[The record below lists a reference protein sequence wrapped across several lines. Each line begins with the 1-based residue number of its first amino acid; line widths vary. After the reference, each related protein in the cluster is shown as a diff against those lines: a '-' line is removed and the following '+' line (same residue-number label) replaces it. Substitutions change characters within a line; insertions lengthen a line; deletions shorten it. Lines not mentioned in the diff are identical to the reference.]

1 MPLSLRYTHNMDAI
15 HHANQWLLALTL
27 TVPRFL
33 VLFIMLPFFGTSF
46 IPSSARNGVAI
57 ALSLIAL
64 PIVFYQIKDIPFNGI
79 EFLGMIFKEAI
90 LGAMMGYLVSIVF
103 WAVATA
109 GNLIDS
115 QRGAMSAQMFNPLV
129 LGQTSPLG
137 QFFTQTAVT
146 LFLTT
151 GGFLALLSVIYQTY
165 VSWPV
170 TVYFPTLEL
179 ESVALFLGQFDKL
192 FYIALQI
199 AAPAMILM
207 FLTDL
212 GLGLIG
218 RFVPAINVFLLAMP
232 LKSVFAFLV
241 LAIYMSTVMYLL
253 KDHFSSYRY
262 LQLML
267 ENAF

>member
-1 MPLSLRYTHNMDAI
+1 MDAI

-46 IPSSARNGVAI
+46 IPSSARNGLAI
-57 ALSLIAL
+57 SLSLIAL
-64 PIVFYQIKDIPFNGI
+64 PVVFYQIKDIPFNGI

-103 WAVATA
+103 WAVSTA

-115 QRGAMSAQMFNPLV
+115 QRGAMAAQMFNPLV
-129 LGQTSPLG
+129 SGQTSPLG
-137 QFFTQTAVT
+137 LFFTQTAVT

-151 GGFLALLSVIYQTY
+151 GGFLALLSVLYQTY

-170 TVYFPTLEL
+170 TTYFPDLEI
-179 ESVALFLGQFDKL
+179 ESVVLFIGQFDKL
-192 FYIALQI
+192 LYLAMRI

-212 GLGLIG
+212 GLGLVG
-218 RFVPAINVFLLAMP
+218 RFVPSINVFLLAMP

-241 LAIYMSTVMYLL
+241 LAVYMSTILYLL
-253 KDHFSSYRY
+253 SQHFSSYGH
-262 LQLML
+262 LQIML

>member
-1 MPLSLRYTHNMDAI
+1 MDAV

-46 IPSSARNGVAI
+46 IPTTVRNGFAI
-57 ALSLIAL
+57 SLSFIVL
-64 PIVFYQIKDIPFNGI
+64 PVVFYQIKGTPFSGI
-79 EFLGMIFKEAI
+79 EFFGMIFKEAI
-90 LGAMMGYLVSIVF
+90 LGAMLGYLVSIVF
-103 WAVATA
+103 WAISTA
-109 GNLIDS
+109 GNIIDL
-115 QRGAMSAQMFNPLV
+115 QRGAMAAQMFNPIV
-129 LGQTSPLG
+129 SGQTSPLG

-151 GGFLALLSVIYQTY
+151 GGFLALLSVIYQSY

-170 TVYFPTLEL
+170 TSYFPALEL
-179 ESVALFLGQFDKL
+179 ELTTLFLGQFDRL
-192 FYIALQI
+192 LYIALQI

-212 GLGLIG
+212 GLGLVG
-218 RFVPAINVFLLAMP
+218 RFVPSINVFLLAMP
-232 LKSVFAFLV
+232 LKSIFSFLV
-241 LAIYMSTVMYLL
+241 LAIYMSTIMYFLSG
-253 KDHFSSYRY
+253 HFSSYSY
-262 LQLML
+262 LHVML